1 MIANRKYADYIAAQ
15 NVFIPHYSLIGICC
29 VSTSYERWR
38 WLMCSLHNH
47 LLKQCYRAQFLSLV
61 ALWCLFVS
69 ANASAHLLEWCA
81 TAAGSTSCF
90 FYFLL
95 LVEHFVDCLQDKQWP
110 EHRKYMHWNLLI
122 PPITVLD
129 ICIWNDIYYFIIQ
142 FTPQLI
148 DIRYAGIDAGN
159 WLFLSVVEGR
169 LRSCSFTLFGDWI
182 FFRAPCRGSLN
193 DTSSEY
199 LRLYNSQERICF
211 FDVYLP
217 LMNGDCD
224 YSSHAS
230 AAALP
235 WP

>member
-1 MIANRKYADYIAAQ
+1 MLSRSISISRRS
-15 NVFIPHYSLIGICC
+15 VMSLCLCKCISAFAW
-29 VSTSYERWR
+29 V
-38 WLMCSLHNH
+38 MCDSGRLNELFF
-47 LLKQCYRAQFLSLV
+47 LL
-61 ALWCLFVS
+61 
-69 ANASAHLLEWCA
+69 
-81 TAAGSTSCF
+81 
-90 FYFLL
+90 LL
-95 LVEHFVDCLQDKQWP
+95 LVEHIVDCLQDKQWP

-148 DIRYAGIDAGN
+148 DIRYAGIDEGN
-159 WLFLSVVEGR
+159 WLFLDVVEGR